1 MSTDVVVVVV
11 VVVAVVA
18 VVVVAEAGASHLEGD
33 DLALARDHRRH
44 REVVLEL
51 HLRDVLEAL
60 LEVGLHARG
69 EGMGEV

>member
-1 MSTDVVVVVV
+1 MLMPRSGSGVGGG
-11 VVVAVVA
+11 
-18 VVVVAEAGASHLEGD
+18 GASHLEGD